1 MRYGPGVTSEVGMDF
16 ANMTGVE
23 RVCLVT
29 DQTMVNL
36 PPVSANKL
44 VWRRGIILSRCHGAV
59 IFDVFEPMPCNWQ
72 LACDNRDFAV
82 ILQ

>member
-1 MRYGPGVTSEVGMDF
+1 MDF

-36 PPVSANKL
+36 PPVSTNNPPNKL
-44 VWRRGIILSRCHGAV
+44 MWGVGRGIILSRCHGAV

>member
-36 PPVSANKL
+36 PPVSTNKL
-44 VWRRGIILSRCHGAV
+44 
-59 IFDVFEPMPCNWQ
+59 M
-72 LACDNRDFAV
+72 
-82 ILQ
+82 